1 MPIKVIK
8 KTCSRIG
15 ILWSNFHYHPHGPVC
30 PKSKRYIR
38 VFIVNGIYVTLDP
51 GSVHMGIF
59 GFLLKLLKPIYSPLN
74 KLVKIFEGH
83 HKVLTEDYNF
93 PTLVSFA
100 IIIIAS
106 RWFSVTRSN
115 YNGA

>member
-1 MPIKVIK
+1 MI
-8 KTCSRIG
+8 
-15 ILWSNFHYHPHGPVC
+15 
-30 PKSKRYIR
+30 
-38 VFIVNGIYVTLDP
+38 LDP

-83 HKVLTEDYNF
+83 HKTLTEDYSF

-106 RWFSVTRSN
+106 RWEIFGFGLLSFCQNERFLSFLSLCIFEESVFIFQFWN
-115 YNGA
+115 DKMQF